1 MSAITTARPPRASA
15 VTGTRPLLRV
25 SLKHDGR
32 TFVPWAVIATTLS
45 VSSIILYPIV
55 FPDEA
60 SRAALAA
67 TISANPAV
75 GLVFGP
81 ANDLM
86 TADGFN
92 AWRSLALGGL
102 MTALG
107 AIFAMTRATRAQEDS
122 GQAELL
128 ASGVM
133 GRDSRLLTGVAM
145 SAIGS
150 LLVGVAAGL
159 LTIVVGGDPESSL
172 LLAATFTA
180 TGWVFGSLAGITA
193 QIGADAR
200 TSNSMAVGALGTLF
214 VLSGFC
220 YSVEAPTWTN
230 WVNPIGWMH
239 ETRPAAGNNW
249 APLLLAVALSVV
261 LVAVAFLLQGRRDFG
276 QGTIAPR
283 PGPDRG
289 VTRTTWRL
297 ALRIN
302 RGPFLTWTVAF
313 VALGFVF
320 GYFATSI
327 SDLLASDQGIQQV
340 IASGATTPE
349 EITSTFV
356 RLILSMVGI
365 LAAISGIQVM
375 LKVRSEELEDR
386 VEPLM
391 AGSVAR
397 HRYYGSNALV
407 AFAYPTVFVLIAG
420 TLIAWLASGSDLGV
434 TFGDV
439 LLQAVVTVPAV
450 WTVVAVSVAVI
461 GARPMLSIA
470 SWSGVLVSFVLTV
483 LGPTFGL
490 DDWVL
495 GISPFWHVPY
505 VAAADPDWTGLG
517 WITLFTLGFLWIG
530 FAGFRRRDLA
540 R

>member
-1 MSAITTARPPRASA
+1 MSATTTAPPRSSA
-15 VTGTRPLLRV
+15 VTGARPLLRV

-32 TFVPWAVIATTLS
+32 MFAPWAVIATFLS
-45 VSSIILYPIV
+45 VSSVLIYPVV
-55 FPDEA
+55 FPDEQ
-60 SRAALAA
+60 SRAALSAA
-67 TISANPAV
+67 ISANPAI
-75 GLVFGP
+75 GLIFGP

-102 MTALG
+102 MSGLG

-133 GRDSRLLTGVAM
+133 GRDSRLLAGVAM

-150 LLVGVAAGL
+150 LVVGVVAGL
-159 LTIVVGGDPESSL
+159 LTILFGGDPESSL

-180 TGWVFGSLAGITA
+180 TGWTFGSLAGITA

-200 TSNSMAVGALGTLF
+200 TSNSMAVGALGALF
-214 VLSGFC
+214 ILSGFC
-220 YSVEAPTWTN
+220 YSIEAPSWTS
-230 WVNPIGWMH
+230 WVNPISWMH
-239 ETRPAAGNNW
+239 ETKPAAGNSW
-249 APLLLAVALSVV
+249 APLTLAVVLSVV
-261 LVAVAFLLQGRRDFG
+261 LVAVAFVLQGRRDFG
-276 QGTIAPR
+276 QGTIAPK
-283 PGPDRG
+283 PGPARG
-289 VTRTTWRL
+289 TTRSTWRL

-313 VALGFVF
+313 IALGFVF

-327 SDLLASDQGIQQV
+327 SDLLTSDSGVQQAL
-340 IASGATTPE
+340 ASGATTPQ
-349 EITSTFV
+349 EITSTFL

-365 LAAISGIQVM
+365 LASIGGIQVM
-375 LKVRSEELEDR
+375 LKVRSEELDDR
-386 VEPLM
+386 VEPVM

-397 HRYYGSNALV
+397 HRYYGSNVLV
-407 AFAYPTVFVLIAG
+407 ALGYPMIFVLIAG
-420 TLIAWLASGSDLGV
+420 TLIAWLASGSDLSV
-434 TFGDV
+434 AFDDV
-439 LLQAVVTVPAV
+439 FWQAVVTVPAV

-461 GARPMLSIA
+461 GARPALGLA
-470 SWSGVLVSFVLTV
+470 CWVGVLVSFVLTV

-495 GISPFWHVPY
+495 GISPFWHIPY
-505 VAAADPDWTGLG
+505 VTAADPDWSGLG
-517 WITLFTLGFLWIG
+517 WITLFTLGFLAIG

>member
-1 MSAITTARPPRASA
+1 MSATTAAPPRSSA
-15 VTGTRPLLRV
+15 VTGARPLLRV

-32 TFVPWAVIATTLS
+32 MFAPWAVIATFLS
-45 VSSIILYPIV
+45 VSSVLIYPVV
-55 FPDEA
+55 FPDEQ
-60 SRAALAA
+60 SRAALSAA
-67 TISANPAV
+67 ISANPAI
-75 GLVFGP
+75 GLIFGP

-102 MTALG
+102 MSGLG

-133 GRDSRLLTGVAM
+133 GRDSRLLAGVAM

-150 LLVGVAAGL
+150 LVVGVVAGL
-159 LTIVVGGDPESSL
+159 LTILFGGDPESSL

-180 TGWVFGSLAGITA
+180 TGWMFGSLAGITA
-193 QIGADAR
+193 QIGADSR

-214 VLSGFC
+214 ILSGFC
-220 YSVEAPTWTN
+220 YSIEAPSWTS
-230 WVNPIGWMH
+230 WVNPISWMH
-239 ETRPAAGNNW
+239 ETKPAAGNSW
-249 APLLLAVALSVV
+249 APLLLAVALSVL
-261 LVAVAFLLQGRRDFG
+261 LVGVAFVLQGRRDFG
-276 QGTIAPR
+276 QGMIAPK
-283 PGPDRG
+283 PGPARG
-289 VTRTTWRL
+289 TTRSTWRL

-313 VALGFVF
+313 IALGFVF

-327 SDLLASDQGIQQV
+327 SDLLTSDSGVQQAL
-340 IASGATTPE
+340 ASGATTPQ
-349 EITSTFV
+349 EIASTFL

-365 LAAISGIQVM
+365 LASIAGIQVV

-386 VEPLM
+386 VEPVM

-397 HRYYGSNALV
+397 HRYYGSNVLV
-407 AFAYPTVFVLIAG
+407 ALGYPTIFVLIAG

-434 TFGDV
+434 DFDDV
-439 LLQAVVTVPAV
+439 FWQAVVTIPAV

-461 GARPMLSIA
+461 GARPALGLA
-470 SWSGVLVSFVLTV
+470 SWVGVLVSFVLTV

-495 GISPFWHVPY
+495 GISPFWHIPY
-505 VAAADPDWTGLG
+505 VTALHPDWSGLG
-517 WITLFTLGFLWIG
+517 WITLFTLGFLAIG